1 MRFLIGLLLGL
12 GLGFAGALLFAP
24 ERHPRTRDTWDIPP
38 QEEELP
44 ARASQNHDFTAALR
58 RALRSLQD
66 QVQEAWDEARQAAQD
81 AEQEMRQR
89 YERSVRRPAARPGR
103 PRSHR

>member
-24 ERHPRTRDTWDIPP
+24 ERRPRTRDTWDIPP

-44 ARASQNHDFTAALR
+44 ARASENHDFSVGLR
-58 RALRSLQD
+58 RALRSLQT
-66 QVQEAWDEARQAAQD
+66 QLQEAWDEARQAAQD

-89 YERSVRRPAARPGR
+89 YAQTARRPARTGR
-103 PRSHR
+103 R